1 MRSFTFSSNRT
12 EAQRGWLALLLAGLI
27 WLTGVLLF
35 DGYLRDQGHLP
46 SIIDSSQLWAQE
58 RSRTDGSD
66 AVVFIGASRTLYGID
81 LRTAGEVI
89 PGSKPVM
96 LALNGAYPMATLKA
110 LADDTGFNGTLLVDV
125 DARGLSE
132 SNWDAQSAKNHYFEQ
147 DWTPNWAIHRRLLN
161 ALQRHWVFLTPR
173 LGVFPLLKSAITEAP
188 APFLAHDTLSAQR
201 EGFLN
206 FDRVSATGL
215 SEMFRVGLIEDLAL
229 HPPPSEAHW
238 LHALAPVKQW
248 VKQIEARGG
257 RVIFF
262 VPPVSGHQAT
272 LAEAAYPFA
281 RYWQRF
287 ITEYGLQGWHY
298 RESDVF
304 TALDLPDNSH
314 VDASQKAEY
323 TRLLL
328 MELKGRGLL

>member
-1 MRSFTFSSNRT
+1 MRSFTFSSNRS
-12 EAQRGWLALLLAGLI
+12 EARRGWLAMLLAGFI
-27 WLTGVLLF
+27 WLSGLLLF
-35 DGYLRDQGHLP
+35 EGYLRDQGHLP

-89 PGSKPVM
+89 SGSKPVM

-229 HPPPSEAHW
+229 HPPPSEEHW
-238 LHALAPVKQW
+238 LRALAPVKQW